1 MCIPPSRKKILPNFH
16 VICYFSSVHRT
27 QVILLDEEKKV
38 TINLVT
44 ELRLEVF
51 ILSFLISKDSKP

>member
-1 MCIPPSRKKILPNFH
+1 MLY
-16 VICYFSSVHRT
+16 VIF
-27 QVILLDEEKKV
+27 LLYTEPKSFYWTKEKKV